1 VLSQDHLIVD
11 LMNEPDAYG
20 ATWTDGGTLPEDVA
34 TYYLDAM
41 DALYPLC
48 PGCLFQI
55 QGCGESV
62 HLSLPTMRLCGNHTS
77 SFEVGGRYANA
88 VRFPSPSYSPS
99 LSAGKLASPSAKAHD
114 QVSCS
119 KDITLNTASEKHK
132 IPSHEHCRYYTK
144 HLSLQ
149 GCTVVCCTKAMQT
162 CTCHCQ
168 PVGMRLPC

>member
-1 VLSQDHLIVD
+1 MQRRLRCVLSQDHLIVD

-62 HLSLPTMRLCGNHTS
+62 RLPLLAMGLCEHDAS
-77 SFEVGGRYANA
+77 VGV
-88 VRFPSPSYSPS
+88 VRERHASAIPFPSPFP
-99 LSAGKLASPSAKAHD
+99 LLFLLENVQAHV
-114 QVSCS
+114 Q
-119 KDITLNTASEKHK
+119 
-132 IPSHEHCRYYTK
+132 RRMTK
-144 HLSLQ
+144 
-149 GCTVVCCTKAMQT
+149 
-162 CTCHCQ
+162 
-168 PVGMRLPC
+168 